1 MRFQNKILKLALRYT
16 KENGMYIQFVNEL
29 RKLTSDEEL
38 LIKSCRYNTPLCILE
53 KTRTIK
59 SDLYSDDFIKYLCN
73 TNEEKILELFNNFL
87 EENHIKEQ
95 FYNNINER
103 YIKRFVSSFTSVECK
118 EKIKNTKEPIE
129 LLKILYPITGFIMH
143 GFHWE
148 NTKEGHDF
156 WATMNK
162 NWIEF
167 SINTL
172 PQYV

>member
-38 LIKSCRYNTPLCILE
+38 LIKSCEHNTPLCILE
-53 KTRTIK
+53 KTKIIK
-59 SDLYSDDFIKYLCN
+59 KDFYSDDFIKYLCN
-73 TNEEKILELFNNFL
+73 TNEEKILKLFNNFL
-87 EENHIKEQ
+87 EENNIKEQ
-95 FYNNINER
+95 FYNNINEN
-103 YIKRFVSSFTSVECK
+103 YIKRHVTPREYK
-118 EKIKNTKEPIE
+118 EKIENTKEPIE

-143 GFHWE
+143 GFYWE
-148 NTKEGHDF
+148 GTKEGHNF
-156 WATMNK
+156 WSRMNK

-172 PQYV
+172 PQYI